1 MLSTILTFA
10 AVVLLLVVLV
20 PVGLAFYQ
28 RLKPAASRPSARPAQ
43 PDLQPRFTLPPTD
56 RIAIADLDATP
67 PPTKARPVPVPET
80 SAHEKTAPPKTPRG
94 TEMVQWY
101 GMLHCTAGP
110 LTGKRFII
118 EEGGLYIG
126 RDPVL
131 ATIVV
136 EDSRVSKRHVRIVP
150 RNGRVWAI
158 DENSTNGTFLAN
170 HGNER
175 VSEVQLRRGDTLV
188 LGEGAA
194 TFVYQI

>member
-1 MLSTILTFA
+1 MLSTILTLA
-10 AVVLLLVVLV
+10 AIVLLLVVLV
-20 PVGLAFYQ
+20 PVGLALYQ
-28 RLKPAASRPSARPAQ
+28 RIKPAPPEALPK
-43 PDLQPRFTLPPTD
+43 PRGETKTLPPLPKTEKISVANVEAVVEEIKD
-56 RIAIADLDATP
+56 DVGDSTENAHD
-67 PPTKARPVPVPET
+67 
-80 SAHEKTAPPKTPRG
+80 HEKTATPEESRG

-101 GMLHCTAGP
+101 GMLHCTGGP

-131 ATIVV
+131 STVV
-136 EDSRVSKRHVRIVP
+136 VDDSRVSKRHLRIVP

-158 DENSTNGTFLAN
+158 DESSTNGTFLAN

-188 LGEGAA
+188 LAEGAA

>member
-1 MLSTILTFA
+1 MLSTILTLA

-20 PVGLAFYQ
+20 PVGVALYQ
-28 RLKPAASRPSARPAQ
+28 RLKSTASQPPAQ
-43 PDLQPRFTLPPTD
+43 PLRVKDEPPRFTLPPTD
-56 RIAIADLDATP
+56 RILTADLDATP
-67 PPTKARPVPVPET
+67 RPTKARPVPEI
-80 SAHEKTAPPKTPRG
+80 SSHEKTPPPETPGG

-110 LTGKRFII
+110 LSGKRFII

-136 EDSRVSKRHVRIVP
+136 EDSRISKRHVRIVP

-158 DENSTNGTFLAN
+158 DENSTNGTFLEN
-170 HGNER
+170 HGKER

-188 LGEGAA
+188 LAEGAA